1 MATARKTHRGS
12 AVGGLLHS
20 PSVPALLILAAVVI
34 GLAALLPLVQSSDA
48 TSINGNIQKLEQEKA
63 DWQARLHEMEL
74 EVAGLGSLDRVER
87 EATQRLHMTAPQSV
101 QYITVDVPA
110 PAGHK
115 LPSRF
120 LPPQPEP
127 RQSGSSIW
135 HKLFGW
141 FPLP

>member
-1 MATARKTHRGS
+1 MATAQKAHKGS

-20 PSVPALLILAAVVI
+20 PSLPALLIVAAVVI

-87 EATQRLHMTAPQSV
+87 EATQRLHMKAPQSV

-110 PAGHK
+110 PAEHK

-120 LPPQPEP
+120 MPPPPKPQ
-127 RQSGSSIW
+127 QSGSSIW

>member
-1 MATARKTHRGS
+1 MATAQKTHKAS
-12 AVGGLLHS
+12 AIGELLRS
-20 PSVPALLILAAVVI
+20 PSLPALLIVAAMVI

-48 TSINGNIQKLEQEKA
+48 TSINGNIQKLEQDKA
-63 DWQARLHEMEL
+63 DWQARLHEIEL

-87 EATQRLHMTAPQSV
+87 EATQRLHMKPPQSV

-110 PAGHK
+110 PAEHR

-127 RQSGSSIW
+127 QQSGSSIW